1 MTMKLMAYLPM
12 AVIAVVGGLH
22 IAGVVSGTVYSGAV
36 LMMVGYAT
44 GLLHA
49 AFVESERSRKRA
61 KREIEKFVA
70 YGHRTLEADDAPGDL
85 DDDERLGLE
94 RSMTEAIAFLNMLDK
109 TAPPWVRWRDRRRR
123 RQLS

>member
-36 LMMVGYAT
+36 LVMIGYAT
-44 GLLHA
+44 GMLHA

-61 KREIEKFVA
+61 KREVEKFVA
-70 YGHRTLEADDAPGDL
+70 FGHHTLEADDLPGEM
-85 DDDERLGLE
+85 DDDQRLALE
-94 RSMTEAIAFLNMLDK
+94 RSMTEAIAFLHLLDK
-109 TAPPWVRWRDRRRR
+109 SAPPWEKWRQRRAAR
-123 RQLS
+123 